1 MIENSEVM
9 RKVLTTLINISARKA
24 TAGNVVSTMS
34 SLIKKLETRYDFLKY
49 VEIEDTRFLESIDPI
64 TVMSDVNSIPPAEMG
79 NAIHAI
85 VSLMNESLGRDAG
98 FYFIKEVARNIGE
111 DYHTTIMDNMG
122 LNLMQMEW
130 EVTRMEKKVDK

>member
-49 VEIEDTRFLESIDPI
+49 VEIEDTRFLG
-64 TVMSDVNSIPPAEMG
+64 T
-79 NAIHAI
+79 
-85 VSLMNESLGRDAG
+85 
-98 FYFIKEVARNIGE
+98 
-111 DYHTTIMDNMG
+111 NMQ
-122 LNLMQMEW
+122 LQL
-130 EVTRMEKKVDK
+130 